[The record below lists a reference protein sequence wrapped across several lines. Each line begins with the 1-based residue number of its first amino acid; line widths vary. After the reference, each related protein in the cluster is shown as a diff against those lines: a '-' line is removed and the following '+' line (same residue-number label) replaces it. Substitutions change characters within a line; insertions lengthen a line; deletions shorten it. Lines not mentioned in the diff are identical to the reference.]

1 LYAEDEDS
9 QTPTADELKD
19 WAANYGMTFPV
30 TADAGW
36 AVDGQYE
43 QDGGIPTQ
51 VLLAPGDKVT
61 VLDQEVSTDDIE
73 KNLPN

>member
-1 LYAEDEDS
+1 
-9 QTPTADELKD
+9 
-19 WAANYGMTFPV
+19 MTFPV

-36 AVDGQYE
+36 AVDGKYE

-51 VLLAPGDKVT
+51 VLLAPGDKVV

>member
-1 LYAEDEDS
+1 
-9 QTPTADELKD
+9 
-19 WAANYGMTFPV
+19 
-30 TADAGW
+30 
-36 AVDGQYE
+36 VDGQYE